1 MPPKAKKGNEPSKKT
16 ELKKKDK
23 IIEDK
28 TFGLKNK
35 KGNKQQKF
43 IKTVVHQVKNAGQ
56 KTKLEELNK
65 PKDGKKKVDELA
77 DLNKL
82 FKPVQQTVGKGVD
95 PKSVICA
102 FFKQGQCG
110 KGDKCKFSHDLNV
123 ARKAEKKN
131 LYEDVRD
138 EDKMENWDEQKLE
151 EVVNQ
156 KHSESE
162 KAKPKTSII
171 CKFFLEA
178 VESYK
183 YGWFWSCPNGG
194 NACMYRH
201 ALPPGFELK
210 RDQKKDDKEE
220 KVSIEELV
228 EKERASLGHN
238 TTRVTLESF
247 LKWKE
252 RKRKEKIQAMKKVQD
267 KKKTDFKQG
276 KVFGISGRELFEF
289 NPDLVQG
296 DDDEAGDESYE
307 RDDDEDEATF
317 RNVKD
322 IDLSMFVP
330 TECDGSGT
338 KADRDVR
345 ITNGTAE
352 ASGGEAMVNGDD
364 GDDEAG
370 KLDMA
375 GALPPGASGG
385 AEGGGEPSDADAA
398 IAMAMAATKEAD
410 MNIEIDEALFDGEDL
425 DLVDEDLETLDLD
438 D

>member
-43 IKTVVHQVKNAGQ
+43 IKTVVHQ
-56 KTKLEELNK
+56 
-65 PKDGKKKVDELA
+65 
-77 DLNKL
+77 
-82 FKPVQQTVGKGVD
+82 
-95 PKSVICA
+95 
-102 FFKQGQCG
+102 QGQCG

-162 KAKPKTSII
+162 KAKPKTSI
-171 CKFFLEA
+171 
-178 VESYK
+178 
-183 YGWFWSCPNGG
+183 
-194 NACMYRH
+194 
-201 ALPPGFELK
+201 
-210 RDQKKDDKEE
+210 
-220 KVSIEELV
+220 
-228 EKERASLGHN
+228 
-238 TTRVTLESF
+238 
-247 LKWKE
+247 
-252 RKRKEKIQAMKKVQD
+252 RKEKIQAMKKVQD

-276 KVFGISGRELFEF
+276 KVFGF

-352 ASGGEAMVNGDD
+352 AS
-364 GDDEAG
+364 EAG